1 MSARPAAGGRAVA
14 ALRLVAGALLC
25 WLGGTAHAAADPTPA
40 HAPQM
45 QFVPPAPGT
54 YQLQRIQRAPDAVLV
69 DARYQQRRLA
79 NLTRDKV
86 TLLTFFY
93 TYCTDAWGCPFARQL
108 MGGLREQLLAR
119 PQAAGRVRFVSISFD
134 PTHDTPEVLRL
145 HAGQVPADSRLPWEF
160 LTARGMGELLPLLD
174 DLGQDVRVEY
184 DDGGRPTRT
193 INHMLKLFLIDR
205 DGVVREIY
213 ALDYL
218 HPATMLNDIETLLAE
233 ERRALRPGLATT
245 QRRRR
250 AVPGAGSCRYWI
262 SAAARRGTRRCAAP
276 CSRSGAACSARAP
289 RPRSGPGPCAAPPP

>member
-1 MSARPAAGGRAVA
+1 MSAGPAAGGRAVA
-14 ALRLVAGALLC
+14 ALRLAAGALLC
-25 WLGGTAHAAADPTPA
+25 WLAGTAHAAADPTPA

-54 YQLQRIQRAPDAVLV
+54 YQLQRIQRAPDALLV
-69 DARYQQRRLA
+69 DSQSLPRRLA
-79 NLTRDKV
+79 SLTRDKV

-108 MGGLREQLLAR
+108 MSGLRDELLAR

-134 PTHDTPEVLRL
+134 PTHDTPEALRL
-145 HAGQVPADSRLPWEF
+145 HAGQLQADRRLPWEF
-160 LTARGMGELLPLLD
+160 LTTRSMRELLPLLD

-218 HPATMLNDIETLLAE
+218 HPAAMLNDIETLLLE
-233 ERRALRPGLATT
+233 ERQAT
-245 QRRRR
+245 
-250 AVPGAGSCRYWI
+250 G
-262 SAAARRGTRRCAAP
+262 RGR
-276 CSRSGAACSARAP
+276 
-289 RPRSGPGPCAAPPP
+289 